1 MPVLLRR
8 YNFIEKV
15 IKTEKIMHLIKGDIR
30 EVLKLSMEFWKDF
43 RNYKNMEFASFKKNL
58 EV

>member
-15 IKTEKIMHLIKGDIR
+15 INTEKIMHLIKGDIR